1 MKELIDHGPSTST
14 MLKEVLIGLSQHQK
28 SLPPKYFYDKKGSE
42 IFEKICLLN
51 EYYPARAEAEILRT
65 YAHEIAELIGQ
76 ASLILEPGSGAGQKI
91 RLLIPHLLDPAG
103 YLPIDIAK
111 EMLLKM
117 TDEIRNE
124 FPCLKVSPIC
134 ADFNQE
140 MDFIL
145 NVNNTENK
153 RVVFFPGS
161 TIGNFSPPEAIS
173 FLKKTGKVIGHGGG
187 LLIGIDLKKN
197 PKTMI
202 EAYDDPAGVTA
213 DFNLNL
219 LERLNREVSASFDL
233 NSFFHKAQY
242 NEELGRIEMHLV
254 SKAPQYIRVNET
266 VFRFRRGESIHT
278 ENSYKYT
285 TDEFTELCAK
295 ARFKLRQFWKDQ
307 RSLFCVYYFEWD

>member
-1 MKELIDHGPSTST
+1 MKQLIDHGPSTST

-51 EYYPARAEAEILRT
+51 EYYPARAEAEILTT
-65 YAHEIAELIGQ
+65 YAQEISQLIGQ
-76 ASLILEPGSGAGQKI
+76 ESLILEPGSGAGQKI
-91 RLLIPHLLDPAG
+91 RFLIPHLMDPVG
-103 YLPIDIAK
+103 YVPIDIAK

-117 TDEIRNE
+117 TEEIRSE
-124 FPCLKVSPIC
+124 YPLLKVSPIC

-140 MDFIL
+140 MDLI
-145 NVNNTENK
+145 VSINNTEKK

-161 TIGNFSPPEAIS
+161 TIGNFTPLEAVN

-202 EAYDDPAGVTA
+202 EAYDDAQGVTA

-219 LERLNREVSASFDL
+219 LERLNREVAASFDL
-233 NSFFHKAQY
+233 DRFFHKAEY

-254 SKAPQYIRVNET
+254 SKESQYIRVNET
-266 VFRFRRGESIHT
+266 VFRFRDGETIHT

-295 ARFKLRQFWKDQ
+295 ARFKLRKFWKDQ
-307 RSLFCVYYFEWD
+307 RNLFCVYYFEWE

>member
-1 MKELIDHGPSTST
+1 MKQLIDHGPSTST

-51 EYYPARAEAEILRT
+51 EYYPARAETEILST
-65 YAHEIAELIGQ
+65 YAQEIASLMGEE
-76 ASLILEPGSGAGQKI
+76 SLILEPGSGAGQKI
-91 RLLIPHLLDPAG
+91 RFLIPHLMGPVG
-103 YLPIDIAK
+103 YVPIDIEK

-117 TDEIRNE
+117 TDEIRSE
-124 FPCLKVSPIC
+124 FPFLKVSPIC

-140 MDFIL
+140 MDVIL
-145 NVNNTENK
+145 NRNDTKNK

-161 TIGNFSPPEAIS
+161 TLGNFTPLEAIS
-173 FLKKTGKVIGHGGG
+173 FLKKIGRIIGHGGG

-202 EAYDDPAGVTA
+202 KAYDDAGGVTA

-219 LERLNREVSASFDL
+219 LERLNREISASFDL
-233 NSFFHKAQY
+233 DSFFHKAQY

-254 SKAPQYIRVNET
+254 SKAAQYIRVNET
-266 VFRFRRGESIHT
+266 VFRFRDGETIHT

-285 TDEFTELCAK
+285 TDEFTELSAK
-295 ARFKLRQFWKDQ
+295 ARFKLLKFWKDQ
-307 RSLFCVYYFEWD
+307 QNLFCVYYFEWE